1 MATVLQRDLQH
12 TLRLLRQ
19 ARDDGDESKEQLFEG
34 KLNRLLDDVPR
45 KSD

>member
-1 MATVLQRDLQH
+1 MATVLQRDLMH

-19 ARDDGDESKEQLFEG
+19 ARTDGDQAREQLFEG
-34 KLNRLLDDVPR
+34 KLNRLLDDVRR